1 MSGKRMVVLFLLI
14 LVMEMMLF
22 SDTDAIFW
30 RRRRRRSR
38 RSSSSP
44 PPPPPP
50 PRSSRCPLFD
60 YKGSNFDPNGW
71 YKFVRI
77 ENGFKQH
84 AVNINRYAGD
94 CGVKVYSR
102 YTFFKHYLTD
112 KQWCADNLK
121 LKRPL

>member
-1 MSGKRMVVLFLLI
+1 MSGKRVAVLFLLI

-30 RRRRRRSR
+30 RRRRRRRR

-44 PPPPPP
+44 PPTPPPLPPPTP

-94 CGVKVYSR
+94 CGVKV
-102 YTFFKHYLTD
+102 
-112 KQWCADNLK
+112 
-121 LKRPL
+121 